1 MSDTGLLSRVGAV
14 LTRFARGYMPSPF
27 ALALVLTFIAF
38 AAALV
43 HTGGDVSGVLV
54 AWVEGDGK
62 IRGFWS
68 LLAFGMQ
75 MCLIL
80 VTGHALASS
89 PPVSRA
95 LDRLTALAS
104 TPRRA
109 IWVVAATAML
119 LALVN
124 WGLVLIG
131 GALMARR
138 VGLRARREG
147 ISVHYPILVA
157 AGYCGLLVW
166 HGGLSG
172 SAPLKVTS
180 EADLLQVMSPEAFEA
195 LGVIGLERTILRP
208 TNLVANA
215 ALLVL
220 VPWLLVRMMP
230 PAGRRQAATGDSE
243 DDASSPDAP
252 TDTFAA
258 RVDGARIIAALA
270 LLMGVAT
277 WLLLV
282 APRGL
287 GRLNPDLVNFLFL
300 FLGLAL
306 HGSPRAYAQ
315 AVGRAAGGCSGIIL
329 QFPFYAGIMGL
340 LAGSGLLLSAAR
352 TLAESG
358 SEVLPVASFYAA
370 GLINLFVPSGGG
382 QWAVQGPVLMEA
394 AYQAGMPPE
403 RLVLALSYGDQWT
416 NMLQPFWALPLLAIT
431 KVEARDIVG
440 YTAAVMLLAQ
450 LVFVAALYVGW

>member
-1 MSDTGLLSRVGAV
+1 
-14 LTRFARGYMPSPF
+14 MPSPF
-27 ALALVLTFIAF
+27 ALALVLTFVAF

-43 HTGGDVSGVLV
+43 HTGFDVSAVLL

-68 LLAFGMQ
+68 LLGFGMQ

-89 PPVSRA
+89 PPVSRG

-104 TPRRA
+104 SPTRA
-109 IWVVAATAML
+109 IWVVAGTAMV

-124 WGLVLIG
+124 WGLGLIG
-131 GALMARR
+131 GALIARR
-138 VGLRARREG
+138 VGLRAKREG
-147 ISVHYPILVA
+147 IAVHYPLLAA

-180 EADLLQVMSPEAFEA
+180 EKDLLQIMSPEAFEA
-195 LGVIGLERTILRP
+195 LGVIGLERTVLRP
-208 TNLVANA
+208 TNLIAN
-215 ALLVL
+215 LLLLIL
-220 VPWLLVRMMP
+220 VPWLLIRMMP
-230 PAGRRQAATGDSE
+230 PVSGRQAAPEGDDEGETETETES
-243 DDASSPDAP
+243 
-252 TDTFAA
+252 TFAS
-258 RVDGARIIAALA
+258 RVDGARAIAIVALI
-270 LLMGVAT
+270 LGVAT
-277 WLLLV
+277 WILLV
-282 APRGL
+282 APQGL
-287 GRLNPDLVNFLFL
+287 GRLNPNLVNFLFL
-300 FLGLAL
+300 FVGLAL
-306 HGSPRAYAQ
+306 HGSPRAYAR
-315 AVGRAAGGCSGIIL
+315 AVGKAAGGCSGIIL

-340 LAGSGLLLSAAR
+340 LAGSGLLLSAAQ
-352 TLAESG
+352 TLALAG

-403 RLVLALSYGDQWT
+403 RLVLALAYGDQWT

-450 LVFVAALYVGW
+450 LVFVAALYLGW

>member
-1 MSDTGLLSRVGAV
+1 MGETGMLQRVGAA

-27 ALALVLTFIAF
+27 ALALLLTFVAF
-38 AAALV
+38 VAAV
-43 HTGGDVSGVLV
+43 IHTGGDVSGVLL
-54 AWVEGDGK
+54 AWVNGDGK
-62 IRGFWS
+62 IQGFWS
-68 LLAFGMQ
+68 LLGFGMQ

-89 PPVSRA
+89 PPVSRG
-95 LDRLTALAS
+95 LDRLTTLAS
-104 TPRRA
+104 SPARA
-109 IWVVAATAML
+109 VWVVAATAMV
-119 LALVN
+119 LALIN
-124 WGLVLIG
+124 WGLGLIG

-138 VGLRARREG
+138 VGLRAKREG
-147 ISVHYPILVA
+147 IAVHYPVLAA

-180 EADLLQVMSPEAFEA
+180 EKDLLQVMSPDAFA
-195 LGVIGLERTILRP
+195 SLGVIGLERTIFRP
-208 TNLVANA
+208 SNLIAN
-215 ALLVL
+215 LLLLLL

-230 PAGRRQAATGDSE
+230 PAAERGEAPGDAE
-243 DDASSPDAP
+243 NDTPDA
-252 TDTFAA
+252 DDESTFAS
-258 RVDGARIIAALA
+258 RVDRARIIALVALV
-270 LLMGVAT
+270 MGVAT
-277 WLLLV
+277 WVLLV
-282 APRGL
+282 TPQGL
-287 GRLNPDLVNFLFL
+287 GRLNPNLVNFLFL

-306 HGSPRAYAQ
+306 HGSPRAYGR
-315 AVGRAAGGCSGIIL
+315 AVGNAAGGCSGIIL

-340 LAGSGLLLSAAR
+340 LAGSGLLLSAAQA
-352 TLAESG
+352 LAGAG

-394 AYQAGMPPE
+394 AHQVGMPPE
-403 RLVLALSYGDQWT
+403 RLVLALAYGDQWT